1 MSVIR
6 FLEMT
11 LVVRD
16 KEQRLMM
23 SLRASAGRQTFQIDV
38 GITSRFIKSIMC
50 RRRVLKL
57 IRHICL

>member
-11 LVVRD
+11 LVRD

-23 SLRASAGRQTFQIDV
+23 SLMASV
-38 GITSRFIKSIMC
+38 GARHSKSMWES
-50 RRRVLKL
+50 RRVSSTTLYVGEGF
-57 IRHICL
+57 